1 MTAIFYSYK
10 TGILSF
16 TDISFFRINMDLK
29 DYGILRFVYLIL
41 FVYICLNNQK
51 IKKMTAHEFNN
62 NLVQMKSNLQ
72 RFAMSLTSDRDTAL
86 DLVQDTY
93 LKAITYKDKFVDY
106 SNLKAWV
113 FTIMKNT
120 FINNYRRNVKENT
133 IIDGTQDLYYLNMP
147 HDKGFVSPESNYAQA
162 EIEKAIDSLSD
173 DFRIPF
179 RMHIDGFK
187 YHEIADKLGLKI
199 GTVKSRI
206 FFTRQKLMLI
216 LKDYDS

>member
-1 MTAIFYSYK
+1 M
-10 TGILSF
+10 ILEYNDF
-16 TDISFFRINMDLK
+16 K
-29 DYGILRFVYLIL
+29 ILRFAYLYL
-41 FVYICLNNQK
+41 FVYICFNNQK
-51 IKKMTAHEFNN
+51 IRVMTVHEFNN
-62 NLVQMKSNLQ
+62 SLIGMKPNLQ
-72 RFAMSLTSDRDTAL
+72 RFAMSLTSDRDSAL

-106 SNLKAWV
+106 TNLKAWV

-133 IIDGTQDLYYLNMP
+133 LIDGTQDLYYLNMP
-147 HDKGFVSPESNYAQA
+147 HDKGFVSPESTYAEA
-162 EIEKAIDSLSD
+162 EIEKAIDSLND
-173 DFRIPF
+173 EFKIPF

-187 YHEIADKLGLKI
+187 YKEIADKLHLKI

-216 LKDYDS
+216 LKDYNR

>member
-1 MTAIFYSYK
+1 MTA
-10 TGILSF
+10 L
-16 TDISFFRINMDLK
+16 
-29 DYGILRFVYLIL
+29 
-41 FVYICLNNQK
+41 
-51 IKKMTAHEFNN
+51 EFNN
-62 NLVQMKSNLQ
+62 NLIEMKSNMN
-72 RFAMSLTSDRDTAL
+72 RFAMSLTSDRETAQ

-93 LKAITYKDKFVDY
+93 LKAITYKEKFVDY
-106 SNLKAWV
+106 TNLKAWV

-120 FINNYRRNVKENT
+120 FINNYRRNVRENT

-147 HDKGFVSPESNYAQA
+147 HDKGFISPESSYAEA
-162 EIEKAIDSLSD
+162 EVEKAIDSLSD

-179 RMHIDGFK
+179 RMHIDGYK